1 MAMIKKMPS
10 TFLDVIKYSIY
21 DLFYV
26 CTGPAEVIGN
36 NFKQKK
42 VDLPMQRVPVF
53 SNGALICVG
62 IDI

>member
-26 CTGPAEVIGN
+26 CTGPAEMTGN
-36 NFKQKK
+36 NFKEKK
-42 VDLPMQRVPVF
+42 VDPLIFMQF
-53 SNGALICVG
+53 
-62 IDI
+62 